1 MIFLRCSLCGVAAA
15 VLGAAP
21 GLRAQVSPPTSFDPF
36 PGGSAARYHFDLTRN
51 FFSSPADELARREKL
66 LSRLGHLAQISR
78 SLPRTASGILAA
90 LAFEDS
96 LDLEV
101 NRHVAY
107 LELRFNADTRQREAL
122 RSASQL
128 RDTAD
133 RGLAAFD
140 SALAALPSATLARH
154 EGQRLR
160 LRRYRFAIERGRRDP
175 AHRLTPEGER
185 VYRALAPMATGWG
198 GEIFSQTMSST
209 NFGAVQTSAGPLSV
223 SRDFLAL
230 MADPDPRVRREAY
243 LRNEAGLEQRREV
256 YATILTRTAAA
267 LTSAGRLR
275 GYPDFVAQSYSER
288 YLDRRQV
295 QRMLDALG
303 AAAEVNKRIEQAMS
317 AHQREVFH
325 LDTIHVWDQWLLE
338 PGVPLPR
345 FTIADAS
352 RLVLQATRPLGPD
365 YARELALL
373 LDPANGRLDVAPGPF
388 RASRQG
394 FSVGL
399 VGFPSM
405 FYQGA
410 FGGYL
415 EDVVTL
421 AHESGHAV
429 QNMLMTANGVLPR
442 YASGPAYFTES
453 FAGLSELLLLEH
465 LYRTA
470 ADKPHRLFYLQRLIT
485 QAAEVFRTGWEAAL
499 EQQLFDSAAA
509 GRSVGAD
516 GIEAMTQATASRFST
531 WFGPGSERK
540 LAWLQPTQ
548 YFTRPLYRLNYLY
561 AKLLALRYLD
571 LLHRDAPGFPARY
584 GALLRNGYDAPPDV
598 LLGRFVDINLSD
610 PELIE
615 NASRVLDAF
624 LEELNALYA
633 P

>member
-1 MIFLRCSLCGVAAA
+1 
-15 VLGAAP
+15 
-21 GLRAQVSPPTSFDPF
+21 
-36 PGGSAARYHFDLTRN
+36 
-51 FFSSPADELARREKL
+51 
-66 LSRLGHLAQISR
+66 
-78 SLPRTASGILAA
+78 
-90 LAFEDS
+90 
-96 LDLEV
+96 
-101 NRHVAY
+101 
-107 LELRFNADTRQREAL
+107 
-122 RSASQL
+122 
-128 RDTAD
+128 
-133 RGLAAFD
+133 
-140 SALAALPSATLARH
+140 
-154 EGQRLR
+154 
-160 LRRYRFAIERGRRDP
+160 
-175 AHRLTPEGER
+175 
-185 VYRALAPMATGWG
+185 
-198 GEIFSQTMSST
+198 
-209 NFGAVQTSAGPLSV
+209 V
-223 SRDFLAL
+223 SRDFVAL
-230 MADPDPRVRREAY
+230 TTDPDPRVRREAY

-267 LTSAGRLR
+267 LTTAAHLR

-288 YLDRRQV
+288 YLDRGQV
-295 QRMLDALG
+295 QRMLDAIS
-303 AAAEVNKRIEQAMS
+303 AAADVNKRIEEAMS
-317 AHQREVFH
+317 AHRRAVFH

-338 PGVPLPR
+338 PDVPLPR

-352 RLVLQATRPLGPD
+352 RLVLEATRPLGPA

-388 RASRQG
+388 RANRQG
-394 FSVGL
+394 FSAGL

-429 QNMLMTANGVLPR
+429 QNMLMTANRVLPR
-442 YASGPAYFTES
+442 YAFGPGYFTES

-465 LYRTA
+465 LYRAA
-470 ADKPHRLFYLQRLIT
+470 ADKPHRLVYLQRLIT
-485 QAAEVFRTGWEAAL
+485 HAAEVFRTGWESVL

-509 GRSVGAD
+509 ERSVGAD

-548 YFTRPLYRLNYLY
+548 YFTRPLYRLNYVY

-571 LLHRDAPGFPARY
+571 LLHRDPAGFSARY
-584 GALLRNGYDAPPDV
+584 GALLRNGYDAPPDA
-598 LLGRFVDINLSD
+598 LLERFIGIGLSD

-615 NASRVLDAF
+615 GASRVLEAF
-624 LEELNALYA
+624 LKELNAVYA

>member
-1 MIFLRCSLCGVAAA
+1 MIFPGRSLCSVVAAL
-15 VLGAAP
+15 LGAASNLP
-21 GLRAQVSPPTSFDPF
+21 AQVTLPTPFDPF
-36 PGGSAARYHFDLTRN
+36 PGGSAARYHFDLAHN

-66 LSRLGHLAQISR
+66 RPRLERLARISR
-78 SLPRTASGILAA
+78 SLPRSASGILAA

-101 NRHVAY
+101 NRHVTY
-107 LELRFNADTRQREAL
+107 LELRYNADTRQAQAL

-128 RDTAD
+128 QDMA
-133 RGLAAFD
+133 GSSLAAFD
-140 SALAALPSATLARH
+140 SALVALPSATLVRL
-154 EGQRLR
+154 EGERPR
-160 LRRYRFAIERGRRDP
+160 LRRYRFAIERSRRDSAQRLAP
-175 AHRLTPEGER
+175 AGER
-185 VYRALAPMATGWG
+185 VYRALAPLATGWG
-198 GEIFSQTMSST
+198 GEIFSQTVSST
-209 NFGAVQTSAGPLSV
+209 NFGTVQTSAGPLSV
-223 SRDFLAL
+223 SRDFVAL
-230 MADPDPRVRREAY
+230 VTDPDARVRREAY
-243 LRNEAGLEQRREV
+243 LRNEAGLDQLREV
-256 YATILTRTAAA
+256 HATILTRTAAA
-267 LTSAGRLR
+267 LTTAARLR

-288 YLDRRQV
+288 YLDRGQV

-303 AAAEVNKRIEQAMS
+303 AAADVNKRIEQAMR
-317 AHQREVFH
+317 AHRRAVFH

-338 PGVPLPR
+338 PDVPLPR

-352 RLVLQATRPLGPD
+352 RLVLEATRPLGPA

-388 RASRQG
+388 RANRQG
-394 FSVGL
+394 FSAGL

-442 YASGPAYFTES
+442 YAFGPAYFTES

-470 ADKPHRLFYLQRLIT
+470 ADKPHRLVYLQRLIT
-485 QAAEVFRTGWEAAL
+485 QAAEVFRSGWESAL

-509 GRSVGAD
+509 ERSVGAD
-516 GIEAMTQATASRFST
+516 GIETMTQATASRFST

-548 YFTRPLYRLNYLY
+548 YFTRPLYRLNYVY

-571 LLHRDAPGFPARY
+571 LLHRDPAGFSARY
-584 GALLRNGYDAPPDV
+584 GALLRNGYDAPPDA
-598 LLGRFVDINLSD
+598 LLERFVGISLSD

-615 NASRVLDAF
+615 GASRVLETF
-624 LEELNALYA
+624 LKELNALYA

>member
-1 MIFLRCSLCGVAAA
+1 MTFPRRGLYSFAAA
-15 VLGAAP
+15 VLGAASS
-21 GLRAQVSPPTSFDPF
+21 LLAQVSPAPFDPF
-36 PGGSAARYHFDLTRN
+36 PGGSAARYHFDLAGN
-51 FFSSPADELARREKL
+51 FFSSPVDELARREEL
-66 LSRLGHLAQISR
+66 LSGLERLGQISR
-78 SLPRTASGILAA
+78 RLPATAGGILAA
-90 LAFEDS
+90 LALQDS

-101 NRHVAY
+101 SRHATY
-107 LELRFNADTRQREAL
+107 LELRFNADTRQEEAL
-122 RSASQL
+122 RSARQL
-128 RDTAD
+128 QDMAD
-133 RGLAAFD
+133 RSLAPFD
-140 SALAALPSATLARH
+140 SALAALPGATLARL
-154 EGQRLR
+154 EQERPR
-160 LRRYRFAIERGRRDP
+160 LRRYRFAIERGRRDR
-175 AHRLTPEGER
+175 AHGLTPEGER
-185 VYRALAPMATGWG
+185 VYQALAPLATGWG
-198 GEIFSQTMSST
+198 GEIFSQTLRST
-209 NFGAVQTSAGPLSV
+209 DFGTVQTSAGPLSV
-223 SRDFLAL
+223 SRDFVAL

-267 LTSAGRLR
+267 LTTAARLR

-288 YLDRRQV
+288 YLDRAQV
-295 QRMLDALG
+295 QRMLDAL
-303 AAAEVNKRIEQAMS
+303 AAAADVNKRIERAMS
-317 AHQREVFH
+317 AHKRAIFH
-325 LDTIHVWDQWLLE
+325 LDTIHVWDQWLSE

-352 RLVLQATRPLGPD
+352 RLVREATRPLGPD

-394 FSVGL
+394 FSAGL

-429 QNMLMTANGVLPR
+429 QNMLMTANRVLPR
-442 YASGPAYFTES
+442 YAFGPGYFTES

-465 LYRTA
+465 LYQTA
-470 ADKPHRLFYLQRLIT
+470 ADKPHRLFYLQRLIN
-485 QAAEVFRTGWEAAL
+485 QAAEVFRSGWESAL

-509 GRSVGAD
+509 EHSVSAD
-516 GIEAMTQATASRFST
+516 GIEAMTQATAARFST
-531 WFGPGSERK
+531 GFGPGSERK

-548 YFTRPLYRLNYLY
+548 YFTRPLYRLNYVY
-561 AKLLALRYLD
+561 AKLLALSYLD
-571 LLHRDAPGFPARY
+571 LLHRDPAGFSARY
-584 GALLRNGYDAPPDV
+584 GGLLRNGYDAPPDV
-598 LLGRFVDINLSD
+598 LLGRFVDISLSD

-615 NASRVLDAF
+615 GASRVLETF
-624 LEELNALYA
+624 LKELNALYA

>member
-1 MIFLRCSLCGVAAA
+1 MIFPRRSLCSVVAAL
-15 VLGAAP
+15 LGAASSLP
-21 GLRAQVSPPTSFDPF
+21 AQVTLPTPFDPF
-36 PGGSAARYHFDLTRN
+36 PGGSAARYHFDLARN

-66 LSRLGHLAQISR
+66 RSRLERLAHISR
-78 SLPRTASGILAA
+78 NLPQSAGGILAA
-90 LAFEDS
+90 LALEDS

-101 NRHVAY
+101 NRHVTY
-107 LELRFNADTRQREAL
+107 LELRFNADTRQGEAL

-128 RDTAD
+128 QDMA
-133 RGLAAFD
+133 GSSLAALD
-140 SALAALPSATLARH
+140 SALAALPSATLVRL
-154 EGQRLR
+154 EGERPRLR
-160 LRRYRFAIERGRRDP
+160 HYRFAIERDRRDS
-175 AHRLTPEGER
+175 AQRLTPVGER
-185 VYRALAPMATGWG
+185 VYRALAPLATGWG
-198 GEIFSQTMSST
+198 GEIFSQTLSST

-223 SRDFLAL
+223 SRDFVAL
-230 MADPDPRVRREAY
+230 MTDPDPRVRREAY

-267 LTSAGRLR
+267 LTTAARLR

-288 YLDRRQV
+288 YLDRAQV
-295 QRMLDALG
+295 QRMLNAL
-303 AAAEVNKRIEQAMS
+303 AAAADVNKRIEHAMS
-317 AHQREVFH
+317 AHRRVVFH

-352 RLVLQATRPLGPD
+352 RLVLEATRPLGPA

-373 LDPANGRLDVAPGPF
+373 LDPANGRLDVAPGSF

-394 FSVGL
+394 FSAGL

-429 QNMLMTANGVLPR
+429 QNMLMTANRVLPR
-442 YASGPAYFTES
+442 YAFGPGYFTES

-470 ADKPHRLFYLQRLIT
+470 ADKPHRLVYLQRLIT
-485 QAAEVFRTGWEAAL
+485 QASEVFRTGWESVL

-509 GRSVGAD
+509 ERSVGAD
-516 GIEAMTQATASRFST
+516 GIETMTQATASRFST

-548 YFTRPLYRLNYLY
+548 YFTRPLYRLNYVY

-571 LLHRDAPGFPARY
+571 LLHRDPAEFSARY

-598 LLGRFVDINLSD
+598 LLARFVDISLSD

-615 NASRVLDAF
+615 GASGVLETF
-624 LEELNALYA
+624 LKELNALYA